1 MQFINNTLFKIQH
14 PFFKR
19 NSLSDIE
26 WINEVNKMMENEFDL
41 NNNNILSS
49 FHIRK
54 IDEDGLNLCPK
65 MYTWYIPKTLRSL
78 NIQPGDIV
86 QVYATMEDFSL

>member
-1 MQFINNTLFKIQH
+1 MN
-14 PFFKR
+14 
-19 NSLSDIE
+19 
-26 WINEVNKMMENEFDL
+26 INEVNKMMENEFDL

-86 QVYATMEDFSL
+86 QVYARGQVAPGCGSVTAAI